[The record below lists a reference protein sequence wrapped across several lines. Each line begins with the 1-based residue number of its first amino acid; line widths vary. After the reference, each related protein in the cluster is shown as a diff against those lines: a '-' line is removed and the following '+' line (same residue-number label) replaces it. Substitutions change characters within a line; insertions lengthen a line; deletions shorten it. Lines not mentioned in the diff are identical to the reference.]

1 MRGATLGVFENAFT
15 RAVDANASNSLKLV
29 RVGRQGVAGWLFER
43 LRRHPQTP
51 ARLAVVER
59 VSLAQ
64 RQSLVL
70 VEADGHRLLVATSPE
85 GAPAFY
91 ALPNVA
97 PVRANYPRKKAEGK
111 KA

>member
-1 MRGATLGVFENAFT
+1 LRASRPGVT
-15 RAVDANASNSLKLV
+15 
-29 RVGRQGVAGWLFER
+29 GWLFER

-51 ARLAVVER
+51 PRLAVVER
-59 VSLAQ
+59 VSLTQ

-70 VEADGHRLLVATSPE
+70 VEADGQRLLVATSPE

-91 ALPNVA
+91 PLPSVA
-97 PVRANYPRKKAEGK
+97 PVRANYPKKKAEGK